1 MLADQFEESWSRS
14 VDSAT
19 IGQTCQAVWNCRKQI
34 WTCFA
39 ISPRQAQGT
48 YSTSSTSRY
57 FLFHFSLYC
66 GLYLNFDEGA
76 SSARLEPSDQLQQQ
90 QQQQQQL
97 REPLLEDNQV
107 PRPHDSP
114 RSLLFPDLRTAGDW
128 QLAFAL
134 ANVAE
139 RNEEIVKLER
149 RPALRPTATLHR
161 AQYLHA
167 WTHACFGSGPVCAA
181 ALLTVSTPPL
191 RTRRAAGRPQDARRD
206 IRVGDDER
214 KGERVRNDGRGRVR
228 MA

>member
-1 MLADQFEESWSRS
+1 MQTNLRNPGPDRLIRLRLDKLARQFEIAGNKFEHVSRS
-14 VDSAT
+14 VLDKHKALT
-19 IGQTCQAVWNCRKQI
+19 AQVPQAGI
-34 WTCFA
+34 SCF
-39 ISPRQAQGT
+39 ILVVLR
-48 YSTSSTSRY
+48 
-57 FLFHFSLYC
+57 
-66 GLYLNFDEGA
+66 LYLNFDEGA
-76 SSARLEPSDQLQQQ
+76 SSARLEPSEQL

-167 WTHACFGSGPVCAA
+167 WVGRTRALDPDPCAQPPSLPFPRRHCGPAGQ
-181 ALLTVSTPPL
+181 PGGL
-191 RTRRAAGRPQDARRD
+191 RTRGA
-206 IRVGDDER
+206 ISES
-214 KGERVRNDGRGRVR
+214 EMMRGRER
-228 MA
+228 E

>member
-1 MLADQFEESWSRS
+1 MFSQYRGVERFLQTNLRNPGPDRLIRLRLDKLARQFEIAGNKFEHVSRS
-14 VDSAT
+14 VLDKHKALT
-19 IGQTCQAVWNCRKQI
+19 AQVPQAGI
-34 WTCFA
+34 SCF
-39 ISPRQAQGT
+39 ILVVLR
-48 YSTSSTSRY
+48 
-57 FLFHFSLYC
+57 
-66 GLYLNFDEGA
+66 LYLNFDEGA
-76 SSARLEPSDQLQQQ
+76 SSARLEPSDQLQ

-114 RSLLFPDLRTAGDW
+114 RSLLVPDLRTAGDW

-167 WTHACFGSGPVCAA
+167 WTRACFGSGPVCRSRPPYRFHAA
-181 ALLTVSTPPL
+181 IADPQGS
-191 RTRRAAGRPQDARRD
+191 RAASGRAARYPSR
-206 IRVGDDER
+206 R
-214 KGERVRNDGRGRVR
+214 
-228 MA
+228 